1 MATATAATSAAE
13 PISAAASAIPET
25 VAATVGSATQGDLL
39 ASGTPRRAKS
49 IGHTSYVLKV
59 TLDNGAVG
67 AFKPRSNKPLG
78 DRRYKGEIAAY
89 RLAEALGLNN
99 VPRTIARVFRA
110 IDLRNAL
117 SSEGQAEFDR
127 VARAGAAGDLEGALT
142 VWVDAYEVLPL
153 ESAAWRSRWTEWL
166 TDRHAE
172 IAVSDRA
179 VARAIS
185 TLIAFDCMTAN
196 WDRWSGANV
205 ARDGSTGT
213 VLYVD
218 NDGAFFDDPP
228 LAAIDQQFLLLGRV
242 VRFSRAFIS
251 ALRIIDLD
259 VLRSV
264 LGKDER
270 GAPLLSDRNIAAADV
285 RRRRILEIVDATIAR
300 EGERDALVFE

>member
-1 MATATAATSAAE
+1 MTTALAATSAAE
-13 PISAAASAIPET
+13 PVSAAASAT
-25 VAATVGSATQGDLL
+25 AQADAAIATAPNDLL
-39 ASGTPRRAKS
+39 AGGTPRRAKS

-67 AFKPRSNKPLG
+67 AFKPRSGKPLG

-99 VPRTIARVFRA
+99 VPRTIARTFRA
-110 IDLRNAL
+110 VDLRNAL
-117 SSEGQAEFDR
+117 PSEGQAEFDR
-127 VARAGAAGDLEGALT
+127 VARTGPEGDLEGALT
-142 VWVDAYEVLPL
+142 AWVDAYEVLPL
-153 ESAAWRSRWTEWL
+153 ESAAWRSRWMQWL
-166 TDRHAE
+166 TVRHPE
-172 IAVSDRA
+172 IAASDRA

-205 ARDGSTGT
+205 ARDASTGT

-228 LAAIDQQFLLLGRV
+228 PTAIDRQFLLLGRV

-251 ALRIIDLD
+251 ALRSVDIE

-270 GAPLLSDRNIAAADV
+270 GAPLLPERNIFAADA
-285 RRRRILEIVDATIAR
+285 RRRRVLEIVDAAIAR
-300 EGERDALVFE
+300 EGADDALAFE